1 MPADQSAGA
10 PGTPSSSATQYGTN
24 AAATTDMSTAGERG

>member
-10 PGTPSSSATQYGTN
+10 TGAPSSSATQYGTDT
-24 AAATTDMSTAGERG
+24 AATTDMSTAGERG